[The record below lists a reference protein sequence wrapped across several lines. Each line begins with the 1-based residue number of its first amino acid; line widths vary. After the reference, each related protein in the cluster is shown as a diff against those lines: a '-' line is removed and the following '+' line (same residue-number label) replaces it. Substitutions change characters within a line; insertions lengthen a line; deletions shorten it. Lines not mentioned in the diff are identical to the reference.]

1 MVDLNAAVQ
10 DAHHGFRTAAR
21 MVIVGMVLLCGG
33 SKEQA
38 KEVADSEKAKDLV
51 SGQVSNLREFARM
64 QIEIIKTRRKK

>member
-38 KEVADSEKAKDLV
+38 KEVADSEKAKPGGRNNATFRYGMSSV
-51 SGQVSNLREFARM
+51 
-64 QIEIIKTRRKK
+64 